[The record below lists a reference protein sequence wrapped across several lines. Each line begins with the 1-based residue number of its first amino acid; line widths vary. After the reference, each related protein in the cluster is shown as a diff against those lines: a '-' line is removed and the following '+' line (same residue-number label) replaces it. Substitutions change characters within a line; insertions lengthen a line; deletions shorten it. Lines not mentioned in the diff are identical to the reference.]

1 MCFPVFWKQFD
12 IRLRAWTLSKICT
25 FTRNVN
31 TRSCPLEAVRF
42 SNLLTCILHNAKYCK
57 HLEELRVRERL
68 GLHRTLIE
76 CKDLVFGRIPALEI
90 PDNFSSPHSDPV
102 INSSMQRISAHNFYM
117 ISRELK
123 SFLWVATLKWWIVI
137 LTLTAPLHDAGERQ
151 PIPLRYLKS
160 KKNLLSDIFSFLIF
174 VKSILGVL
182 VRSQKVHMWHTCGN
196 STEKTYN
203 R

>member
-1 MCFPVFWKQFD
+1 MNIIQ
-12 IRLRAWTLSKICT
+12 ICT

-31 TRSCPLEAVRF
+31 TMSCPLEAVRF
-42 SNLLTCILHNAKYCK
+42 SNLLTCIFHNAKYCK

-90 PDNFSSPHSDPV
+90 PENSSSPHSDPV

-117 ISRELK
+117 ISRGLK
-123 SFLWVATLKWWIVI
+123 SFLWVATLKWWILLVI

-151 PIPLRYLKS
+151 PIPLIHPIKIFKIPQKISYQTFSLFWYL
-160 KKNLLSDIFSFLIF
+160 
-174 VKSILGVL
+174 
-182 VRSQKVHMWHTCGN
+182 
-196 STEKTYN
+196 
-203 R
+203 